1 MPRGESGS
9 DETTD
14 EDEGESELERNR
26 RPRDGEWGTEKKGRV
41 SACRER
47 AQDRPCGLIW
57 ADLVAEWERAV
68 ACLPCPPLGGVLACY
83 EETAKSGSL
92 AVRNGDSLCI
102 DYALSSY

>member
-1 MPRGESGS
+1 MPCQGVRVGVMRPPTRMKVSPNWSGI
-9 DETTD
+9 
-14 EDEGESELERNR
+14 G
-26 RPRDGEWGTEKKGRV
+26 DGEWGTEKKGRV